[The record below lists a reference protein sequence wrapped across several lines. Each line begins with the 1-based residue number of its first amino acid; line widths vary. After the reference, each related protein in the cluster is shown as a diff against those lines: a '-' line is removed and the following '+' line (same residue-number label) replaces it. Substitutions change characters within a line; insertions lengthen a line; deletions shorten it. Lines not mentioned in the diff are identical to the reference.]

1 MAKSFYFRAL
11 AASLVLSG
19 CAVAPLSTHTTA
31 RTNGAGQSM
40 LTAGSTIGVGNTG
53 WVPSVRYS
61 VGLTDQFDL
70 GFQYEVVE
78 WGASGK
84 YLLKGGGE
92 GFSLAALAGTGLSFN
107 GFYFFA
113 GPVVSWKRGIFEPYL
128 VERLNYVTYPQENVN
143 VDGVGEIHVD
153 PGTYIYFQH
162 TAGFFLWPLDWFGFG
177 FEASAFGTLKGP
189 FILKGRDRFLFSGQF
204 SFKF

>member
-1 MAKSFYFRAL
+1 MI
-11 AASLVLSG
+11 
-19 CAVAPLSTHTTA
+19 
-31 RTNGAGQSM
+31 
-40 LTAGSTIGVGNTG
+40 TAGSTIGVRGGG

-61 VGLTDQFDL
+61 LGLADDFDL

-113 GPVVSWKRGIFEPYL
+113 GPVLSWKLGIFEPYL
-128 VERLNYVTYPQENVN
+128 VERLNYVNYPQSSVN
-143 VDGVGEIHVD
+143 VESGTGEIHVD
-153 PGTYIYFQH
+153 PGTYVYLQH
-162 TAGFFLWPLDWFGFG
+162 TAGFFLWPLDWAGFG
-177 FEASAFGTLKGP
+177 AEASLFGTLHGP
-189 FILKGRDRFLFSGQF
+189 FILRGKDHFLLSAQF
-204 SFKF
+204 TFKF